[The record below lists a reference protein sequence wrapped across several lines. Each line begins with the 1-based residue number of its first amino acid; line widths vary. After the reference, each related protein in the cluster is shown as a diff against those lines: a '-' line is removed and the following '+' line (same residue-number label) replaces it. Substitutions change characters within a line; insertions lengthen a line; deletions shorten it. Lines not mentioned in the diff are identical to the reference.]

1 MVAIKVL
8 DIDEADFQTFG
19 EAKDEQ
25 IRDFYREI
33 RILRQ
38 AQESGAPNLNQ
49 IIEALPVHSQ
59 LWMVSN
65 YCPGGSVKTL
75 MRATNDRLSEKYI
88 VVIARELAKALQG
101 LHAAGILHRDVKA
114 ANVLIHEEG
123 SLELCDFGVA
133 EVLQQQTD
141 KRRTFIG
148 TLHWMPPE
156 LWSDE
161 PEYSDEVDVWEFG
174 VTLYECAVG
183 RPPNADL
190 RERQQ
195 LKSRMRRLKQSIGL
209 PEHESFS
216 DSLRSLVEYT
226 LSPDAKTRPSIKDVL
241 QHEYILNTDE
251 THPTRSLAQLVQT
264 YYQWLHSGG
273 QRVSLFMPGGAT
285 VSDMDDMILDPADEW
300 SFSTTDGFEKRNSAL
315 LELPSDS
322 QLSPGSQTEGDDT
335 PRQPK
340 TIALSPPPLRDMTN
354 VERQNFEARVQR
366 GADLSNLFDENKPD
380 YEYKIKKDFVPIV
393 EQRRVSDLP
402 FRAMSDDRPS
412 SIASNVIDLGD
423 FDSED
428 YAVVAPKRDDTIQ
441 LADAAT
447 LRAKRA
453 DSKGP
458 REPTAAA
465 GLTAR
470 RVSSSENLAQQQ
482 IISHDFATQTGGRI
496 DYQSAPISDRASET
510 SFDKSSSRKTME
522 WSFATAMP
530 RSPESPEVEAEIT
543 PQAPISKAAK
553 HATMEWSFS
562 SAMAEAGA
570 VSAEDSSGSA
580 APTRTTPKRPAP
592 LLRTMTQP
600 VTSIEVHNAEEMPRP
615 STSHSEAPSEAS
627 LSSADIDP
635 FIFEQQFPDPDAF
648 DELNPSKF
656 YATRGRTLAPEHV
669 VPYSSTQPGPAP
681 YMLGR
686 PARIGEEGFPGPSI
700 APSGH
705 PSTLSRSA
713 AVVIDEQTI
722 TRRNRGKTSD
732 SSTTSSSQSRGIE
745 FPPLYPPNE
754 ASMSLNAPPEDVEPE
769 LGRFMSGFQASLQ
782 AVGQAVSSL
791 KIRGRPRNRQKNATD
806 AAKEKEKDGVVTER
820 ESEWE
825 DEE

>member
-1 MVAIKVL
+1 M

-25 IRDFYREI
+25 LRDFYREV

-75 MRATNDRLSEKYI
+75 MRATGDRLSEKYI
-88 VVIARELAKALQG
+88 VVIARELAKALHG

-133 EVLQQQTD
+133 EVLQQRTD

-216 DSLRSLVEYT
+216 DSLRSLVQYT

-251 THPTRSLAQLVQT
+251 THPTRSLAQLVQI

-285 VSDMDDMILDPADEW
+285 VSDMDDLILDPADEW

-315 LELPSDS
+315 LELPLES

-340 TIALSPPPLRDMTN
+340 TIALSPPPLRDMSN

-428 YAVVAPKRDDTIQ
+428 YAVVAPKRDETIQ
-441 LADAAT
+441 LADAST

-458 REPTAAA
+458 REPTTTA

-470 RVSSSENLAQQQ
+470 RVSSSDNLARQQ
-482 IISHDFATQTGGRI
+482 IIAHDFATQTGGPI
-496 DYQSAPISDRASET
+496 GHQQPAISDMGQST
-510 SFDKSSSRKTME
+510 SLEKSSSRKTME
-522 WSFATAMP
+522 
-530 RSPESPEVEAEIT
+530 
-543 PQAPISKAAK
+543 
-553 HATMEWSFS
+553 MELC
-562 SAMAEAGA
+562 
-570 VSAEDSSGSA
+570 DS
-580 APTRTTPKRPAP
+580 
-592 LLRTMTQP
+592 
-600 VTSIEVHNAEEMPRP
+600 
-615 STSHSEAPSEAS
+615 
-627 LSSADIDP
+627 
-635 FIFEQQFPDPDAF
+635 
-648 DELNPSKF
+648 
-656 YATRGRTLAPEHV
+656 YATFSRV
-669 VPYSSTQPGPAP
+669 
-681 YMLGR
+681 
-686 PARIGEEGFPGPSI
+686 
-700 APSGH
+700 SG
-705 PSTLSRSA
+705 
-713 AVVIDEQTI
+713 
-722 TRRNRGKTSD
+722 N
-732 SSTTSSSQSRGIE
+732 
-745 FPPLYPPNE
+745 
-754 ASMSLNAPPEDVEPE
+754 
-769 LGRFMSGFQASLQ
+769 
-782 AVGQAVSSL
+782 
-791 KIRGRPRNRQKNATD
+791 
-806 AAKEKEKDGVVTER
+806 
-820 ESEWE
+820 
-825 DEE
+825 